1 MRSGESSVH
10 GHVPQGR
17 HKAKMPHMRYLRK
30 NSMDSGSVKH
40 CMMTR
45 GTVGEL
51 IPSFRSQIDR
61 RDEQMCDIHHFGPQG
76 PLSGR
81 GVQMVRMPYLRTTVV
96 DFNSETCPVIVSYN
110 AYDNE
115 ASFRIEID
123 NCGA

>member
-1 MRSGESSVH
+1 
-10 GHVPQGR
+10 
-17 HKAKMPHMRYLRK
+17 
-30 NSMDSGSVKH
+30 
-40 CMMTR
+40 MMTR
-45 GTVGEL
+45 GTIGEL

-61 RDEQMCDIHHFGPQG
+61 RDEQICDIHQFGPHG

-81 GVQMVRMPYLRTTVV
+81 GVQMVRMPYLCTTVV
-96 DFNSETCPVIVSYN
+96 DFNSETCPVIVSYD

>member
-1 MRSGESSVH
+1 
-10 GHVPQGR
+10 
-17 HKAKMPHMRYLRK
+17 
-30 NSMDSGSVKH
+30 MDSGSVKH

-61 RDEQMCDIHHFGPQG
+61 RDEQMCDIHHFAPQG
-76 PLSGR
+76 PLSGGR

-96 DFNSETCPVIVSYN
+96 DFNSETCPVIVSYD

-123 NCGA
+123 NSGS